1 MNNGLPGPNT
11 TDTITGGKTLELSKY
26 DKVRRPHKM
35 IGDDTKI
42 KVTVRTLS
50 TELCCPIC
58 LDLLTCTM
66 TTKECLHRFCS
77 ECITT
82 ALMRGN
88 KECPTC
94 RKKIVSKR
102 SLRPDPNFD
111 FLISKIWPD
120 RKLYETE
127 LNASMQFFQEQ
138 SNVAALQKSIEE
150 GIKAQAAYRK
160 QRVQGSYDYEKKKRR
175 PPKMAVDSNAST
187 ANPPASSSTENGGEG
202 HSSPAGTENASGELV
217 DQVVVTLT
225 PAPVEAMEVDSSS
238 TVAAHN
244 QQIPTA
250 NSAFSSSEDL
260 DSSSDISSDDSS
272 DLLSSDSTLSADLSS
287 DELSNPS
294 TVRSVMDE
302 THCQQQPTDQ
312 TSRSRC
318 ASSEEGADLLI
329 LETMAEEMCRKGDEI
344 EVELAP
350 SKSLLSSGSVPAHM
364 HCSHF
369 VRAPSEI
376 TMEHLGEFLLQRS
389 HQSSTDSNKGRAT
402 NDQQL
407 QSQPP
412 QPLKSAPKNFHILD
426 RHYQLRKLSPRDT
439 LCMAFLLSINWDR
452 HLTLFFDLNGETQ
465 QRGGTDMAETIG
477 EELAKMVEGQ
487 RKVDKEEEERESHR
501 KERAKRP
508 EDTSGGNSVNCKMEV
523 TDE

>member
-1 MNNGLPGPNT
+1 MQNAIWQCDPKRTKILTAKILLYQKMNNGLLGPNT
-11 TDTITGGKTLELSKY
+11 TDTVTGGKTLELSKY
-26 DKVRRPHKM
+26 DKIRKPHKM
-35 IGDDTKI
+35 ISDDTKI

-120 RKLYETE
+120 RKFYDAE

-160 QRVQGSYDYEKKKRR
+160 QRVQGSYDYEKRRRR
-175 PPKMAVDSNAST
+175 PPKMIVDSNSNVAT
-187 ANPPASSSTENGGEG
+187 PPASSSMDNGGGEG
-202 HSSPAGTENASGELV
+202 QSPPAGAESASGDMVE
-217 DQVVVTLT
+217 QVVVPLTL
-225 PAPVEAMEVDSSS
+225 VEAMEVDSP
-238 TVAAHN
+238 VGGGDRPHN
-244 QQIPTA
+244 QQIPAT
-250 NSAFSSSEDL
+250 NTTFSSSDESDT
-260 DSSSDISSDDSS
+260 SSDTSSDDSS
-272 DLLSSDSTLSADLSS
+272 DISTDSTVSADLSS

-302 THCQQQPTDQ
+302 PHQQPNDQ
-312 TSRSRC
+312 TRSRC
-318 ASSEEGADLLI
+318 SSSEECVDLLTI
-329 LETMAEEMCRKGDEI
+329 EAMAEEMCRRGDEI

-350 SKSLLSSGSVPAHM
+350 SKLLLSSGPVPAQM

-369 VRAPSEI
+369 NK
-376 TMEHLGEFLLQRS
+376 QWKRS
-389 HQSSTDSNKGRAT
+389 RRPTTANAAAT
-402 NDQQL
+402 TIE
-407 QSQPP
+407 SPP
-412 QPLKSAPKNFHILD
+412 E
-426 RHYQLRKLSPRDT
+426 KLSHFGSP
-439 LCMAFLLSINWDR
+439 ASIAEVVPSGHALEER
-452 HLTLFFDLNGETQ
+452 SGA
-465 QRGGTDMAETIG
+465 DMADVIG
-477 EELAKMVEGQ
+477 EELTKMVEGQ
-487 RKVDKEEEERESHR
+487 GKMNANKDGEEKEPVGNEREKR
-501 KERAKRP
+501 TEDAEKKELARR
-508 EDTSGGNSVNCKMEV
+508 SGGEGSTVQI
-523 TDE
+523 TFQFFL